1 MNYRLK
7 YHVMG
12 ETGWIN
18 DPNGFSYYQDYYH
31 LFFQYYPHEPIWGP
45 MHWGHVRSKDLVHW
59 EYLPIALTPGDQEDL
74 NGCFS
79 GSAIEYNNRLYLIYT
94 GNIYDDEDHLT
105 FHQNVNIAYSE
116 DGIHFHKY
124 EHNPVISCPPS
135 DNTHHFRDPKV
146 MREDD
151 HFKMIIGGQKEDG
164 RGHVLIYQSYD
175 LIQWEYLGEYKH
187 ASSIPKEGKM
197 WECPD
202 LFRLNGQDILLM
214 SPQGIEED
222 GEKYRNYHQ
231 TGYIIKDQFIELDH
245 GHDFYAATT
254 MLAPDGRRILI
265 AWMDM
270 WHSEFPEKEEGWS
283 GALTFPRELTIHD
296 DHLYMMPVEELSLL
310 RQKTVHKEIK
320 EYLLDTKQLE
330 IDASIED
337 DFYLEIKD
345 ASYSIH
351 IKDHKVIVFNQTERT
366 GRIKH
371 YHNIKLLIDT
381 SSIEV
386 FINNGE
392 LVFTDRVYFKGDP
405 MLIFK
410 KKTLCKITT
419 LS

>member
-1 MNYRLK
+1 MSYRPK
-7 YHVMG
+7 YHITSK
-12 ETGWIN
+12 TGWIN
-18 DPNGFSYYQDYYH
+18 DPNGFSYYQGYYH
-31 LFFQYYPHEPIWGP
+31 LFFQYYPYEPIWGP

-59 EYLPIALTPGDQEDL
+59 EQLPIALTPGNQEDL

-79 GSAIEYNNRLYLIYT
+79 GSAIEYNNHLYLIYT
-94 GNIYDDEDHLT
+94 GNIYDDEEHLT

-135 DNTHHFRDPKV
+135 DNTYHFRDPKV
-146 MREDD
+146 WREDD

-164 RGHVLIYQSYD
+164 RGHVLIYQSTD

-187 ASSIPKEGKM
+187 ASSIPQEGKM

-202 LFRLNGQDILLM
+202 LFRLNGKNILLM
-214 SPQGIEED
+214 SPQGIVED

-231 TGYIIKDQFIELDH
+231 TGYKINDDFIELDH

-283 GALTFPRELTIHD
+283 GVLTFPRELTIHD

-310 RQKTVHKEIK
+310 HQNTMNKEIK
-320 EYLLDTKQLE
+320 EYKLDTKQLE

-345 ASYSIH
+345 VSYFIH
-351 IKDHKVIVFNQTERT
+351 IKDYKVTVFNQTERT
-366 GRIKH
+366 GRIKD
-371 YHNIKLLIDT
+371 YINIKLLIDS

-392 LVFTDRVYFKGDP
+392 LVFTDRVYFKENP
-405 MLIFK
+405 TLILN